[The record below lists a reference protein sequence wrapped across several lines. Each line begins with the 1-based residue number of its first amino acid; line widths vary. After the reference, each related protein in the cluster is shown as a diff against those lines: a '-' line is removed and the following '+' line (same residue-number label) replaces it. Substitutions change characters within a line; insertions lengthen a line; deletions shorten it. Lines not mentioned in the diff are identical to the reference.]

1 MQDTIA
7 DIRERVARV
16 ETQMQERASQI
27 DLRLDRIERKL
38 DDIPTRVNGNHRA
51 ALTGW
56 GAAGAGITTAL
67 GAIGKV
73 AGWW

>member
-7 DIRERVARV
+7 DIRERVTRV
-16 ETQMQERASQI
+16 ETQMQERAGQI

-38 DDIPTRVNGNHRA
+38 DDIPARVNGSYRA

-56 GAAGAGITTAL
+56 GAAGASFTA
-67 GAIGKV
+67 AVV
-73 AGWW
+73 AVGRAVGWW